1 MCRSSGQ
8 DLRGRQ
14 NTWSLSKWGNGRI
27 LSQPPSV
34 DRDAL
39 AEVLQGTFPD
49 LSTAPI
55 LAELKW
61 QGGIALGGTCSSR
74 ERSRQTSFFFW
85 AEGFWSYITSRS
97 VDKFHPFLSPFSGK
111 NGSTMCSTFSG
122 VVISYANLPSQR
134 KPSLWSPIGK
144 ARRWSCHSSPSTS
157 LFLCALPEK
166 DARSCE
172 LRKRKCSNGS
182 FLFSAAVLYKFV
194 FMLLEELENEPHKTS
209 QNTAEKT
216 STRAWLLRSLESWD
230 IAKKGPLK
238 SGSPHFL
245 RPLFCPRSTNA
256 LHPRWAIGLLRW

>member
-1 MCRSSGQ
+1 M
-8 DLRGRQ
+8 
-14 NTWSLSKWGNGRI
+14 T
-27 LSQPPSV
+27 
-34 DRDAL
+34 
-39 AEVLQGTFPD
+39 
-49 LSTAPI
+49 
-55 LAELKW
+55 W

-97 VDKFHPFLSPFSGK
+97 VAKFHPFLSPFNGK
-111 NGSTMCSTFSG
+111 NGSTMCSPLSG

-134 KPSLWSPIGK
+134 KPFLWSPIGK

-172 LRKRKCSNGS
+172 LRKGKCSNGS
-182 FLFSAAVLYKFV
+182 FLFNAAVLYKFV

-230 IAKKGPLK
+230 IAKKGPFEK
-238 SGSPHFL
+238 WFSAFPASPFL
-245 RPLFCPRSTNA
+245 PSLDKCIASPLSHRFTA
-256 LHPRWAIGLLRW
+256 LIRAAEDFLSWVDE